1 MTITPV
7 CQIDL
12 KRCYLHPLLAE
23 NFTVASE
30 LDVLAYTPLQKEIK
44 KNKYEV

>member
-30 LDVLAYTPLQKEIK
+30 LNVLAYSPLQKQMNEMK
-44 KNKYEV
+44 